1 MVSICNNPSLYRAI
15 LEVVVFVK
23 IRVCTLNK
31 SRVYSKAIAKGFY
44 ANDAVVEVLIGLTKF
59 SPSSADNWPD
69 LHTLQ

>member
-1 MVSICNNPSLYRAI
+1 MVCA
-15 LEVVVFVK
+15 
-23 IRVCTLNK
+23 LNK

>member
-1 MVSICNNPSLYRAI
+1 MVSMFRYVTKLYIAI
-15 LEVVVFVK
+15 LEVIFVK
-23 IRVCTLNK
+23 MVCALNK